1 MNATKM
7 PGFTAEASLYS
18 SERPYL
24 QLQRDAGGLPTTA
37 ANIVPAAK
45 CCERCGFF
53 GHWCCEECL
62 M

>member
-1 MNATKM
+1 MNMIKM
-7 PGFTAEASLYS
+7 PGFTAEASLYR
-18 SERPYL
+18 SETPYL
-24 QLQRDAGGLPTTA
+24 HLQRDAGGFPST

-53 GHWCCEECL
+53 GHWCCEECP